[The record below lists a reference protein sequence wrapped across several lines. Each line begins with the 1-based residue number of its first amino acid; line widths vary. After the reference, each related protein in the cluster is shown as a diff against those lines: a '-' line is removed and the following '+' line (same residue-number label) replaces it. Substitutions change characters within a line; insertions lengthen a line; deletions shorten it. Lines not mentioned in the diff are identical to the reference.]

1 MRVKILLF
9 IGLLSLGFNGLFAQ
23 SKFRFGIHV
32 TPTISYVSTNQ
43 ESAATG
49 AKILFGYGGIFEYRF
64 AQNYSLASGFEIINR
79 GGTLTADSAT
89 GSYRTGYLQFP
100 LAIKMRTREF
110 GYFTYFGEF
119 GLVPSFKTADNAEF
133 EPSLPEAERL
143 DSYVNF
149 FNTIFRF
156 GLGTEYD
163 LGGSSAIVFGVN
175 YNRSLFDNLKADDP
189 RLSSKYTYRFD
200 YLAFTV
206 GFLF

>member
-9 IGLLSLGFNGLFAQ
+9 IGILSLGSNGLAGQ
-23 SKFRFGIHV
+23 NNFRFGIHL
-32 TPTISYVSTNQ
+32 TPNISYVSTNQ
-43 ESAATG
+43 EAAATG

-64 AQNYSLASGFEIINR
+64 ADNYSLSSGFEIINR
-79 GGTLTADSAT
+79 GGTLTADDVT
-89 GSYRTGYLQFP
+89 GSYSTGYLQIP

-119 GLVPSFKTADNAEF
+119 GLVPSFKTADKVEF
-133 EPSLPEAERL
+133 EPELPDGERL
-143 DSYVNF
+143 DSYVNA

-163 LGGSSAIVFGVN
+163 LGGSSAIVLGLN

-189 RLSSKYTYRFD
+189 RLSTKYTYRFD
-200 YLAFTV
+200 YVALTM